1 VTPQAFTFSR
11 YRAFKE
17 PIRVE
22 LAPLTLVIGRNGGGK
37 SVVTR
42 IPLLIAGGLQAKSR
56 APLDLQA
63 GGITH
68 GSRFEDLIFQRSSQP
83 FSLGA
88 EILSKDSAIRF
99 STSLRHISE
108 KHVLGIESFHLYRD
122 GILLLQLDAAA
133 PEDISEREG
142 TFLAK
147 GSLLSQEIK
156 SKVSFDGLFPTLI
169 EGQTEASSSLVKLR
183 AAFEATLEETAYI
196 GPFRSEQGSLPRI
209 PRQGVSSLGPK
220 GEYALDLLGDNRLRS
235 DGELTTQ
242 VEQWFETSMMGNRLN
257 LTLAGDLPRLQVHDP
272 LRAIDVDISET
283 GAGFAQV
290 LPIAVL
296 AYARRLGLINASLI
310 VLEQPELHLHPA
322 VHGEVVDLLLD
333 TVLVDEKNIRC
344 ICETHS
350 EQLITRVRRRIAEG
364 KIRPESVRVLSVGHV
379 SVVGEEPEPIRVIT
393 FDEFG
398 TPDSWPVGVFDEA
411 FDDLVH
417 IQTAGERR
425 LVESAKGQS
434 E

>member
-1 VTPQAFTFSR
+1 MT
-11 YRAFKE
+11 
-17 PIRVE
+17 
-22 LAPLTLVIGRNGGGK
+22 
-37 SVVTR
+37 
-42 IPLLIAGGLQAKSR
+42 
-56 APLDLQA
+56 
-63 GGITH
+63 
-68 GSRFEDLIFQRSSQP
+68 
-83 FSLGA
+83 
-88 EILSKDSAIRF
+88 
-99 STSLRHISE
+99 
-108 KHVLGIESFHLYRD
+108 
-122 GILLLQLDAAA
+122 
-133 PEDISEREG
+133 
-142 TFLAK
+142 
-147 GSLLSQEIK
+147 
-156 SKVSFDGLFPTLI
+156 
-169 EGQTEASSSLVKLR
+169 
-183 AAFEATLEETAYI
+183 
-196 GPFRSEQGSLPRI
+196 
-209 PRQGVSSLGPK
+209 
-220 GEYALDLLGDNRLRS
+220 
-235 DGELTTQ
+235 
-242 VEQWFETSMMGNRLN
+242 GNRLN

-310 VLEQPELHLHPA
+310 ILEQPELHLHPA
-322 VHGEVVDLLLD
+322 VHGEVIDLLLD
-333 TVLVDEKNIRC
+333 TVLVDEGKIRC

-364 KIRPESVRVLSVGHV
+364 KIRPDSVRVLSVGHV

-425 LVESAKGQS
+425 LVESAKGQT